1 MLQVHVIILVV
12 DSIFV
17 FALIIFSRAC
27 CSGTCT
33 YALKLSHHSSTMH
46 AFEVRTVV
54 GSLST
59 EVAHLIQ
66 KKFNSRQQKYY
77 LENTNDKCCYLL
89 LLNRHHTL
97 NLHLE
102 SKYVLGGKYFK

>member
-66 KKFNSRQQKYY
+66 KNSTADSR
-77 LENTNDKCCYLL
+77 NTTSKIQMTNVVICCC
-89 LLNRHHTL
+89 
-97 NLHLE
+97 
-102 SKYVLGGKYFK
+102 